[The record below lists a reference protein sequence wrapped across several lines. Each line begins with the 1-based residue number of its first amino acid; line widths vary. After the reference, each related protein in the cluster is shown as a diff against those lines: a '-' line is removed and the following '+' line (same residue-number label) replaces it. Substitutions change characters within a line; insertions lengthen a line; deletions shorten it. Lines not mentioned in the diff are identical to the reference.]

1 MDDQKLFDTMCETL
15 YSAVISDTLDQLG
28 YRNQVMRENINPV
41 DPSWVVPDVPK
52 PFCRWISTICPKIPT
67 LRKLKR

>member
-28 YRNQVMRENINPV
+28 VLQTS
-41 DPSWVVPDVPK
+41 DA
-52 PFCRWISTICPKIPT
+52 
-67 LRKLKR
+67 